1 MLCWKSLGSTLMCFP
16 TSALDV
22 RKVIKGMREK
32 TEVIHFVDFCV
43 FSSVGAGGFLN
54 ISSF

>member
-1 MLCWKSLGSTLMCFP
+1 MCFP